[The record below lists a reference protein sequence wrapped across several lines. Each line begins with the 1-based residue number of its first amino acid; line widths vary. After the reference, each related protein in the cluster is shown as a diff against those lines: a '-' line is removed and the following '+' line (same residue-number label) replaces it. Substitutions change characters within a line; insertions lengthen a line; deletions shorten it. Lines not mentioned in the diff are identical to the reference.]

1 MNRFLTTLLFVA
13 SLAIFSPSL
22 ASADCGGCGGGGED
36 PGHEQHCQKH
46 CKDSKD
52 KKACEKKCK
61 DEHEKKKPKKS

>member
-1 MNRFLTTLLFVA
+1 MQRFLIGLFLVA
-13 SLAIFSPSL
+13 SLAMFSPSI

-36 PGHEQHCQKH
+36 PGHEQHCEKH